1 MPDAHGHAPLND
13 TEAQLVALARAARD
27 HAYAPYSHFAVGAA
41 VRAGQT
47 PRPPENA
54 DAHDDDSD
62 ANSGTRTTSSAS
74 GAVLPQ
80 HTFIGCNVENA
91 SFGLTI
97 CAERNA
103 VFQAVAAGIRQID
116 AVAVVTDAPTP
127 TMPCGACRQVLR
139 EFGPDMVV
147 IGATISGKVARYRL
161 GELLPASFGPEDLPG
176 A

>member
-1 MPDAHGHAPLND
+1 MPGSLGQVSLDEG
-13 TEAQLVALARAARD
+13 EARLVALARGVRD
-27 HAYAPYSHFAVGAA
+27 RAYAPYSRFAVGAA
-41 VRAGQT
+41 VRAGPT
-47 PRPPENA
+47 PISRQDETVGAPTCVREP
-54 DAHDDDSD
+54 
-62 ANSGTRTTSSAS
+62 GT
-74 GAVLPQ
+74 
-80 HTFIGCNVENA
+80 TFAGCNVENA

-103 VFQAVAAGIRQID
+103 VFQAVAAGVRHID

-147 IGATISGKVARYRL
+147 IGATLGGKVARFRL
-161 GELLPASFGPEDLPG
+161 GELLPGSFGPEDVPG

>member
-1 MPDAHGHAPLND
+1 MRDPLGSPTLD
-13 TEAQLVALARAARD
+13 EGEARLVGIAREVRD
-27 HAYAPYSHFAVGAA
+27 RAYAPYSRFAVGAA
-41 VRAGQT
+41 VRAGPT
-47 PRPPENA
+47 A
-54 DAHDDDSD
+54 I
-62 ANSGTRTTSSAS
+62 SSQDETVGVPTGVREP
-74 GAVLPQ
+74 GA
-80 HTFIGCNVENA
+80 TFAGCNVENA

-103 VFQAVAAGIRQID
+103 VFQAVAAGVRHID

-147 IGATISGKVARYRL
+147 IGAPLGGKVARYRL
-161 GELLPASFGPEDLPG
+161 GELLPGSFGPEDLPG

>member
-1 MPDAHGHAPLND
+1 MPEPR
-13 TEAQLVALARAARD
+13 TEQDSARAARGASSVLLD
-27 HAYAPYSHFAVGAA
+27 EHDAHLVTLARQVRDRAYAPYSRFSVGAA
-41 VRAGQT
+41 VRAQQAG
-47 PRPPENA
+47 PLHR
-54 DAHDDDSD
+54 
-62 ANSGTRTTSSAS
+62 S
-74 GAVLPQ
+74 GA
-80 HTFIGCNVENA
+80 TFAGCNVENA

-103 VFQAVAAGIRQID
+103 VFQAVAAGVRRID

-147 IGATISGKVARYRL
+147 IGATVDGKIARYRL
-161 GELLPASFGPEDLPG
+161 SDLLPGSFGPEDLPG

>member
-1 MPDAHGHAPLND
+1 MPEPR
-13 TEAQLVALARAARD
+13 TEQDSARAARGASSVLLD
-27 HAYAPYSHFAVGAA
+27 EHDAHLVTLARQVRDRAYAPYSRFSVGAA
-41 VRAGQT
+41 VRAQQAGPLPDVGAQQAG
-47 PRPPENA
+47 PLHR
-54 DAHDDDSD
+54 
-62 ANSGTRTTSSAS
+62 S
-74 GAVLPQ
+74 GA
-80 HTFIGCNVENA
+80 TFAGCNVENA

-103 VFQAVAAGIRQID
+103 VFQAVAAGVRRID

-147 IGATISGKVARYRL
+147 IGATVDGMIARYRL
-161 GELLPASFGPEDLPG
+161 SDLLPGSFGPEDLPG